1 MPWDDTAVDDTAV
14 YVMKVDMLDGV
25 TILRSEKVKDEIVLD
40 GNDIELA
47 FYLPYQPTESN
58 RIQTLSLL
66 MRMVMLP
73 QYFLFDVMQMSLLY
87 FEAQLS
93 RRLPHGQRVAWRDHF
108 GLTDGLEEGMDL
120 VGGYYNAGDHVK
132 FGLPMAF
139 TVTILSWSLLEYGG
153 DVAAIGEV
161 AHTLESIK
169 WGTDYFIKAKT
180 KPDELWAE
188 SCTADQ
194 SPKGHN
200 VNKQKIV
207 Y

>member
-108 GLTDGLEEGMDL
+108 GLTDGLEEG
-120 VGGYYNAGDHVK
+120 VRPHCRIV
-132 FGLPMAF
+132 P
-139 TVTILSWSLLEYGG
+139 SLLLPFRPAW
-153 DVAAIGEV
+153 V
-161 AHTLESIK
+161 
-169 WGTDYFIKAKT
+169 
-180 KPDELWAE
+180 
-188 SCTADQ
+188 ADQ
-194 SPKGHN
+194 SSYRSVGRSGSGC
-200 VNKQKIV
+200 
-207 Y
+207 

>member
-1 MPWDDTAVDDTAV
+1 MPRDDTAVDDTAV

-47 FYLPYQPTESN
+47 FCRPYQPAESN

-73 QYFLFDVMQMSLLY
+73 EYFLFDVMQMSLLY
-87 FEAQLS
+87 FKAQLS
-93 RRLPHGQRVAWRDHF
+93 GRLPHGQRVASRDHF

-139 TVTILSWSLLEYGG
+139 TVTMLLWSLLEYGS
-153 DVAAIGEV
+153 DVTATGEL

-169 WGTDYFIKAKT
+169 WGTDYFVKAHT

-188 SCTADQ
+188 SCTADK